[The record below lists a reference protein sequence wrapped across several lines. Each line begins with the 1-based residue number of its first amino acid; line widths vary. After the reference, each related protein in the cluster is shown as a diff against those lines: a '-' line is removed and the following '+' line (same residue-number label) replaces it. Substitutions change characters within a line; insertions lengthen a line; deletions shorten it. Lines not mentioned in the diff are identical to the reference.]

1 MHMKGKTS
9 AGRRALRLGTSALIA
24 FGMFVGASAPAQAV
38 SIFTPVTGGIFPANW
53 ATKPGHAQM
62 YGWGAATLPNGDVLM
77 GDYWN
82 YRIQRATLNP
92 DGTIASINPTFISNP
107 GFQPGQHQ
115 APYGIGVD
123 PRPAKSYI
131 YFADTDRYDVD
142 MYDQNGN
149 YIMEWGSQGTGLNK
163 YLYPS
168 RVAVRSDGQVYVAD
182 TWANNLAVVN
192 VDPVAKTATEV
203 GRFGSFGKDTGPNL
217 LLKDCKWRQPHGMAW
232 WYGPDGTASISDDQ
246 LYVTDPGNK
255 EIDVYG
261 SNPLAGGCQQLFSF
275 GGPGDQPS
283 QFKGDLRG
291 LAIDSSDPES
301 STGAAVYVVDAA
313 GNKVR
318 KYDTN
323 GTFIRAFGTP
333 SPGDDNP
340 PGGVFTDGGREVTVD
355 QFHRVWVGDMP
366 DFRFQVFD
374 GTTGNFLFAVPGVP
388 LNSDLTPPVTPTGG
402 SWYTPPSPLG
412 FNGPRGVAID
422 AAGNRFVTD
431 TYNQRILKYDAS
443 GNFVTQWGTR
453 GRNNYAFNYPRM
465 LAISPLDQSVWV
477 TDTDNHMIKKFSN
490 DGVFQCKAGN
500 LGDVGPLMR
509 NPHGIDVAP
518 DGTVYVTDTR
528 NGLLKAFDS
537 NCGWLFTS
545 SYPKGTTVQSGQMTY
560 VRGIAYDPTGGPDG
574 SVWVAESNQDVI
586 KHYAVDKTAGTFT
599 WIETY
604 GSKGTLDNQ
613 FKDPFDLE
621 VVGHYLIV
629 ADTANNKL
637 KVWNTQT
644 DSFVEA
650 FNGGTTIPK
659 GKFQQPQGLDVGPDG
674 HLWVCEQRTERLQQF
689 ILTI

>member
-1 MHMKGKTS
+1 MKGKTS
-9 AGRRALRLGTSALIA
+9 AVRRALRMGTSAVIA
-24 FGMFVGASAPAQAV
+24 FGVFVGASAPAQAV
-38 SIFTPVTGGIFPANW
+38 SIFTPVVGGIFPANW

-62 YGWGAATLPNGDVLM
+62 YGWGAATMPDGSVLM

-82 YRIQRATLNP
+82 YRIQKATLNP
-92 DGTIASINPTFISNP
+92 DGSVASVNPTFISNP

-123 PRPAKSYI
+123 PQNGYI
-131 YFADTDRYDVD
+131 YFADTDRYTVD
-142 MYDQNGN
+142 MYDQNGT
-149 YIMEWGSQGTGLNK
+149 YIMEWGSQGAGVNK

-168 RVAVRSDGQVYVAD
+168 RVAVRSDGQVYVND
-182 TWANNLAVVN
+182 TWSNQVVVVN
-192 VDPVAKTATEV
+192 VNPVTKTASEV
-203 GRFGSFGKDTGPNL
+203 GTFGAFGTDVP
-217 LLKDCKWRQPHGMAW
+217 GMAW
-232 WYGPDGTASISDDQ
+232 WYGPDGTASINDDR
-246 LYVTDPGNK
+246 LYVADTNNK

-261 SNPLAGGCQQLFSF
+261 SNPLAGGCQQLFTF
-275 GGPGDQPS
+275 GRAGDLAS

-291 LAIDSSDPES
+291 LAIDDEDAASP
-301 STGAAVYVVDAA
+301 TGASVYVVDAA
-313 GNKVR
+313 GNKIR
-318 KYDTN
+318 KFDTN
-323 GTFIRAFGTP
+323 GNFMMAFGIPDP
-333 SPGDDNP
+333 SSASNPGP
-340 PGGVFTDGGREVTVD
+340 GVFTDGGREVTVD
-355 QFHRVWVGDMP
+355 QQGRVWVGDMP
-366 DFRFQVFD
+366 NFRFQVFD
-374 GTTGNFLFAVPGVP
+374 GATGNFLFAVPGSP
-388 LNSDLTPPVTPTGG
+388 DPV
-402 SWYTPPSPLG
+402 YNPPSTAG

-422 AAGNRFVTD
+422 ANGNRFVTD
-431 TYNQRILKYDAS
+431 TYNQRILKYDAN
-443 GNFVTQWGTR
+443 GTFVTQWGSR
-453 GRNNYAFNYPRM
+453 GRTNYAFNYPRM
-465 LAISPLDQSVWV
+465 LAISPVDQSVWV

-490 DGVFQCKAGN
+490 NGVFQCKAGA

-537 NCGWLFTS
+537 NCNWLFTS

-560 VRGIAYDPTGGPDG
+560 VRGIAYDPNGGPDG

-586 KHYAVDKTAGTFT
+586 KHYAVDKSAGTFT

-621 VVGHYLIV
+621 VVGHTLIV

-644 DSFVEA
+644 DSFVESFA
-650 FNGGTTIPK
+650 GGTTIPK
-659 GKFQQPQGLDVGPDG
+659 GKFQQPQGLDVSPVDG

-689 ILTI
+689 ILNI

>member
-1 MHMKGKTS
+1 MMGKTS
-9 AGRRALRLGTSALIA
+9 AARRALRMGTSALIA
-24 FGMFVGASAPAQAV
+24 IGVFVGAAAPAQSV
-38 SIFTPVTGGIFPANW
+38 SIFTPVVGGMYPSNW
-53 ATKPGHAQM
+53 AQKPGHAQM

-82 YRIQRATLNP
+82 YRIQKATLNP

-123 PRPAKSYI
+123 PRNGNI
-131 YFADTDRYDVD
+131 YFADTDRYTVD

-149 YIMEWGSQGTGLNK
+149 YIMEWGSQGSGVNK

-168 RVAVRSDGQVYVAD
+168 RVAVRSDGQVYVND
-182 TWANNLAVVN
+182 TWSNQIVVVN

-203 GRFGSFGKDTGPNL
+203 GTFGAFGTDVPGHTNPT
-217 LLKDCKWRQPHGMAW
+217 CKWKQPHGMAW
-232 WYGPDGTASISDDQ
+232 WYGPDGTASINDDR
-246 LYVTDPGNK
+246 LYVTDTNNK

-261 SNPLAGGCQQLFSF
+261 SNPLAGGCQQLFTF
-275 GGPGDQPS
+275 GRAGDLPS

-291 LAIDSSDPES
+291 LAIDPTDPDPLNTS
-301 STGAAVYVVDAA
+301 AADAAVYVVDAA
-313 GNKVR
+313 GNKIR
-318 KYDTN
+318 KFDTN
-323 GTFIRAFGTP
+323 GNFIRAFGIP

-340 PGGVFTDGGREVTVD
+340 GPGVFTDGGREITVD

-374 GTTGNFLFAVPGVP
+374 GTTGNFLFAVPGAP
-388 LNSDLTPPVTPTGG
+388 DPSYN
-402 SWYTPPSPLG
+402 PPSTLG

-422 AAGNRFVTD
+422 ANGNRFVTD
-431 TYNQRILKYDAS
+431 TYNQRILKYDSS

-465 LAISPLDQSVWV
+465 LAISPVDQSVWV

-490 DGVFQCKAGN
+490 SGVFQCKAGG

-537 NCGWLFTS
+537 NCNWLFTS

-586 KHYAVDKTAGTFT
+586 KHYAIDKTAGTFT

-604 GSKGTLDNQ
+604 GSKGKLDNQ
-613 FKDPFDLE
+613 FMDPFDLE
-621 VVGHYLIV
+621 VVGNYLIV

-637 KVWNTQT
+637 KVWNTAT

-650 FNGGTTIPK
+650 FAGGTTIPK

-674 HLWVCEQRTERLQQF
+674 HLWVCEQKTERLQQF
-689 ILTI
+689 ILNI

>member
-1 MHMKGKTS
+1 MKGKTS
-9 AGRRALRLGTSALIA
+9 AVRRALRTGTSALIA
-24 FGMFVGASAPAQAV
+24 FGVFVGASTPVQAAP
-38 SIFTPVTGGIFPANW
+38 IITPVTGGIYPANW
-53 ATKPGHAQM
+53 AQKPGHAQM

-82 YRIQRATLNP
+82 YRIQKATINP
-92 DGTIASINPTFISNP
+92 DGTIASINPTFISHP

-131 YFADTDRYDVD
+131 YFADTDRYTVD

-149 YIMEWGSQGTGLNK
+149 YIMEWGSQGSGVNK

-168 RVAVRSDGQVYVAD
+168 RVAVRSDGQVYVND
-182 TWANNLAVVN
+182 TWNNQIVVVN

-203 GRFGSFGKDTGPNL
+203 GTFGAFGTDVPGHTNGT
-217 LLKDCKWRQPHGMAW
+217 CKWKQPHGMAW
-232 WYGPDGTASISDDQ
+232 WYGPDGTASIDDDR
-246 LYVTDPGNK
+246 LYVTDTNNK

-261 SNPLAGGCQQLFSF
+261 SDPLAGGCQQLFTF
-275 GGPGDQPS
+275 GRAGDLPS

-291 LAIDSSDPES
+291 LAIDDDDAASP
-301 STGAAVYVVDAA
+301 TGASVYVVDAA

-318 KYDTN
+318 KFDTN
-323 GTFIRAFGTP
+323 GNFMMAFGIP
-333 SPGDDNP
+333 DPQSASNPGP
-340 PGGVFTDGGREVTVD
+340 GVFTDGGREVTVD
-355 QFHRVWVGDMP
+355 QQGRVWVGDMP
-366 DFRFQVFD
+366 NFRFQVFD
-374 GTTGNFLFAVPGVP
+374 GATGNFLFAVPGVP
-388 LNSDLTPPVTPTGG
+388 TNTDLTPPVTSTTG
-402 SWYTPPSPLG
+402 SWYNPPSPLA

-422 AAGNRFVTD
+422 ASGNRFVTD
-431 TYNQRILKYDAS
+431 TYNQRILKFDSS
-443 GNFVTQWGTR
+443 GNFVTQWGSR

-465 LAISPLDQSVWV
+465 LAVSPVDQSVWV

-490 DGVFQCKAGN
+490 SGTFLCKAGA

-509 NPHGIDVAP
+509 NPHGIDVAA

-537 NCGWLFTS
+537 NCNWLFTS
-545 SYPKGTTVQSGQMTY
+545 TYAKGTSVQSGQLTY
-560 VRGIAYDPTGGPDG
+560 VRGIAWDPNGGPDG
-574 SVWVAESNQDVI
+574 SVWVADTNMDVI
-586 KHYAVDKTAGTFT
+586 KHYAVDHTSNTPFQ

-621 VVGHYLIV
+621 VVGNYLIV
-629 ADTANNKL
+629 ADTGNNKL
-637 KVWNTQT
+637 KVWNTST

-650 FNGGTTIPK
+650 FNGGTTPAK
-659 GKFQQPQGLDVGPDG
+659 GKFQQLQGLDVSPFDG
-674 HLWVCEQRTERLQQF
+674 RLWTCEQRYERINQF
-689 ILTI
+689 ILNI